1 MAKTNQRSKLKMDKE
16 IASFLVQK
24 FYEKDFKKYEK
35 DLAKAT
41 KNKNEQQ
48 VAMIESEFNGVRQK
62 AMAELNPWLEN
73 ASARSNQLSLTSHS
87 PKFSHP
93 DAKIDAVISK
103 CHKEND
109 GLLRSGNVEVGLD
122 VMGNAASFDVDK
134 FLRLK
139 LHNNLTVL
147 ENLEQNTDYIQQQFK
162 IDNFTEIR
170 ENFLKIHK
178 PNPTANSSGKLKQ
191 IYFPVNDDYHLLS
204 LLTPSPIVYKLKQKI
219 NENLQPFSVKNKQTK
234 EEIERAVKDKKEFTT
249 KLENIWDLT
258 AIGYGGTKP
267 QNISVINNQNSGFS
281 YLLPS
286 MPPILTKRKT
296 QPPKENFF
304 KTNIYLGDWLKGDF
318 NALKKGLSKNNNIKV
333 RSKRD
338 EVIINIA
345 YQIKREIDKIREIGG
360 DWSNSNIYS
369 KLPKWQKILLD
380 NQYQNIRDDKEQ
392 NADFLN
398 KTRLEF
404 SKWFSKVYNQ
414 LFATNLGDIEITH
427 IEDVL
432 KDEMEVFK

>member
-1 MAKTNQRSKLKMDKE
+1 MDKE
-16 IASFLVQK
+16 ITGFLAQK
-24 FYEKDFKKYEK
+24 FYKKEFEKYKK
-35 DLAKAT
+35 DLAKDGS
-41 KNKNEQQ
+41 KQQ
-48 VAMIESEFNGVRQK
+48 VAIIENGFSGIKQK
-62 AMAELNPWLEN
+62 VIEELNPWLKN
-73 ASARSNQLSLTSHS
+73 ASARAVQLSLTSHP

-93 DAKIDAVISK
+93 DAKIDAVIAK
-103 CHKEND
+103 CHKKND
-109 GLLRSGNVEVGLD
+109 GLLRSANVEVGLD

-139 LHNNLTVL
+139 LHNNLSVL
-147 ENLEQNTDYIQQQFK
+147 ENLKQNTDYIQQQFK
-162 IDNFTEIR
+162 IDNFAEIR
-170 ENFLKIHK
+170 ENFLKIYK
-178 PNPTANSSGKLKQ
+178 PNPTAQSSGKLKQ

-204 LLTPSPIVYKLKQKI
+204 LLTPSPIVYKLKQRI
-219 NENLQPFSVKNKQTK
+219 NENLQPFSAKNKQTK
-234 EEIERAVKDKKEFTT
+234 EEIERAVKDKEEFTT
-249 KLENIWDLT
+249 KLENIWGLT

-267 QNISVINNQNSGFS
+267 QNISVFNNQNAGVS

-286 MPPILTKRKT
+286 MPPILKKRKT

-304 KTNIYLGDWLKGDF
+304 KTNIYLGDWLKRDF
-318 NALKKGLSKNNNIKV
+318 NALKKMFSENNNIKKV
-333 RSKRD
+333 RDKRD

-360 DWSNSNIYS
+360 DWSNSIIYR

-392 NADFLN
+392 NTNFLN

-404 SKWFSKVYNQ
+404 AKWFSKVYNE
-414 LFATNLGDIEITH
+414 LFDVNLGDIEITH